1 MLRQTVLGLAMIVML
16 SACSGSEPRMRDL
29 YDPNAGPEEFA
40 VAPNKPLQMPTDLA
54 ALPAPTKGGSNL
66 ADPTPKADAVAL
78 LGGDP
83 ARVTA
88 RGAGIGAGD
97 EALFGYATRFGMD
110 PNIRGDLAAADE
122 KFRKNNARWT
132 RLKLFRVDR
141 YNQAYRFQTLD
152 AAKEVQR
159 WRRAG
164 VQTPTIPLN

>member
-1 MLRQTVLGLAMIVML
+1 M
-16 SACSGSEPRMRDL
+16 
-29 YDPNAGPEEFA
+29 
-40 VAPNKPLQMPTDLA
+40 
-54 ALPAPTKGGSNL
+54 
-66 ADPTPKADAVAL
+66 
-78 LGGDP
+78 
-83 ARVTA
+83 TA
-88 RGAGIGAGD
+88 QGAGIGAGD

-164 VQTPTIPLN
+164 VQTPTMPLN